1 MSKKNDAKLNTAL
14 ELLFYGYRAF
24 TALPDEI
31 LEQRKLARVH
41 HRILYFVARD
51 PGLSVNRLLSRLCVS
66 KQALNAPLR
75 QLQERG
81 LVVATPSKQDRRVKC
96 LALTEEGIALEAHLS
111 ASQHKLLASIFNL
124 CGPEAETGWRM
135 VMTALANH
143 RASSA
148 DLVD

>member
-1 MSKKNDAKLNTAL
+1 MSKKNDARLNSAL

-31 LEQRKLARVH
+31 LAERKLARVH

-51 PGLSVNRLLSRLCVS
+51 SGLSVNKLLSKLCVS

-81 LVVATPSKQDRRVKC
+81 LVISTTSEQDRRVKC
-96 LALTEEGIALEAHLS
+96 LMLTEEGAALEALLS
-111 ASQHKLLASIFNL
+111 ASQHKLLSTIFTM
-124 CGPEAETGWRM
+124 CGQEAETGWRM
-135 VMTALANH
+135 VMTALAHNGPDGSE
-143 RASSA
+143 R
-148 DLVD
+148 

>member
-1 MSKKNDAKLNTAL
+1 MSKKNEARLNSAL

-31 LEQRKLARVH
+31 LAERKLARVH

-51 PGLSVNRLLSRLCVS
+51 PGLSVNKLLSRLCVS

-75 QLQERG
+75 ELQERG
-81 LVVATPSKQDRRVKC
+81 LVISVASEQDRRVKC
-96 LALTEEGIALEAHLS
+96 LNLTEEGMALEAQLS
-111 ASQHKLLASIFNL
+111 ASQHKLLSSIFNI

-135 VMTALANH
+135 VMTALANNSPDKLQ
-143 RASSA
+143 R
-148 DLVD
+148 